1 MGRLLLIA
9 LRNIAAQR
17 RRSLILGT
25 AIGFVTYLLV
35 ILFAFSSGLQENMLK
50 SATSLASGH
59 VNVGGFYKVSPS
71 VARPIVLDHA
81 RVESVLKEK
90 VPQVQFIARRGRGGF
105 DRLTSPTT
113 SLLNAVSG
121 VDAAND
127 RQLRERLSIV
137 AGNLADLRGNDTV
150 MLFARQ
156 ASELG
161 VTIGDVITLTG
172 LTARGVRNRADLKV
186 VAIAK
191 DMGGLSQILTFIP
204 EEALNTF
211 YQLRPEN
218 TGVLMLFLDD
228 RDAAPAVAE
237 AVRAVLR
244 DGGWDVMEPEPQP
257 FWQKQQVVERED
269 WTGQRLDVSTW
280 RDEMGQLA
288 DIVDAL
294 DAFAIVFV
302 FVLMGVIAIGIWNT
316 LFMAVRERTPEI
328 GALRAIGMSRGRVR
342 FMFLAEAGTL
352 ALLASTA
359 GALAAALT
367 VAIVNAVEIHVS
379 SPQIQFVL
387 MSDVFA
393 MSLQPGRVIS
403 AVLFIAALTAL
414 AALWPAS
421 RAAGVQPGVAMS
433 GTQ

>member
-1 MGRLLLIA
+1 
-9 LRNIAAQR
+9 
-17 RRSLILGT
+17 
-25 AIGFVTYLLV
+25 
-35 ILFAFSSGLQENMLK
+35 
-50 SATSLASGH
+50 
-59 VNVGGFYKVSPS
+59 
-71 VARPIVLDHA
+71 
-81 RVESVLKEK
+81 
-90 VPQVQFIARRGRGGF
+90 
-105 DRLTSPTT
+105 
-113 SLLNAVSG
+113 
-121 VDAAND
+121 
-127 RQLRERLSIV
+127 
-137 AGNLADLRGNDTV
+137 
-150 MLFARQ
+150 
-156 ASELG
+156 
-161 VTIGDVITLTG
+161 
-172 LTARGVRNRADLKV
+172 VRNRADLKV